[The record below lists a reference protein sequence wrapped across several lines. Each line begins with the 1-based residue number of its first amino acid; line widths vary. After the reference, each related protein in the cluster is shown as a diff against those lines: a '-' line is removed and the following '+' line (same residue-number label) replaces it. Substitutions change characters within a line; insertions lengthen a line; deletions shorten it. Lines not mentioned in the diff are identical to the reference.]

1 MGRWLTD
8 VTHLMPLLLPGQQC
22 RFALEAASW
31 AGPWQPTLSL
41 RYSRSSTAA
50 TAGTSNG
57 AVMQAKL
64 PQLLE
69 LPFNGG
75 NFDATYNDVP
85 AFKFTTPP
93 AVRRAVIT
101 ATITGAAC
109 RGGGTVAVAAMCLF
123 SQCSRNSPSPHAAL
137 A

>member
-1 MGRWLTD
+1 
-8 VTHLMPLLLPGQQC
+8 
-22 RFALEAASW
+22 
-31 AGPWQPTLSL
+31 
-41 RYSRSSTAA
+41 
-50 TAGTSNG
+50 
-57 AVMQAKL
+57 MQAKL